1 MRKAAYQLIGT
12 LYDKDFLNLIDVD
25 RLINELATNGLSDS
39 FDEILFLNLV
49 TLTKLT
55 NQNSLAILNKVD
67 QFVQL
72 FTKLLTDEKKRQEFI
87 K

>member
-1 MRKAAYQLIGT
+1 
-12 LYDKDFLNLIDVD
+12 LIDVD
-25 RLINELATNGLSDS
+25 RLINELATNGLIDP

-55 NQNSLAILNKVD
+55 SQNSLAILNKIE

-72 FTKLLTDEKKRQEFI
+72 FTKLLTDEKRRQEFV